1 MISRIRN
8 FIRLTHA
15 SRITRRYF
23 VTNGFD
29 GALTM
34 LGLNMGFY
42 YKEGEIGTD
51 VALGACF
58 GTAVALMMSGF
69 SSAYIS
75 ESAERR
81 KELSELEH
89 AMVQDMEESDHGEA
103 ARLVPYLIALV
114 NGLSPFLISLLI
126 ISPLWLSMSGIDLPL
141 PPIEAAL
148 LLSFMMIFLLG
159 LYSSRISGQFWLWTG
174 IRALIVA
181 MITSGIIWLVR

>member
-8 FIRLTHA
+8 FIRLTNA

-42 YKEGEIGTD
+42 YQGEIATD

-58 GTAVALMMSGF
+58 ATAVALMMSGF

-89 AMVQDMEESDHGEA
+89 AMVQDMEESDHGGA